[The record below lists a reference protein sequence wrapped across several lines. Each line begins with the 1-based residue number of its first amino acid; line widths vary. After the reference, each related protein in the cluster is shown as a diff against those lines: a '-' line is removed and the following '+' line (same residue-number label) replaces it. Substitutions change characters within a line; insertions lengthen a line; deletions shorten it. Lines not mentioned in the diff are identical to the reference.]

1 MADTQPGPVP
11 LDNLRDQL
19 NAYSLA
25 AAEIEKWKNI
35 QTAARAAIELA
46 LGEAEV
52 GTVNGAKAV
61 TWTHSVRSSLDT
73 KRLQEDLPPE
83 VLAPYMRVTEVRTFK
98 PVAAGA
104 QR

>member
-1 MADTQPGPVP
+1 MTAPIPIDG
-11 LDNLRDQL
+11 LREHL

-25 AAEIEKWKNI
+25 AAEIEKWKAI
-35 QTAARAAIELA
+35 QANARTFIEMA

-52 GTVNGAKAV
+52 GTIDGVKAV
-61 TWTHSVRSSLDT
+61 TWTHSERTTLDT
-73 KRLQEDLPPE
+73 KKLQEDLPAE
-83 VLAPYMRVTEVRTFK
+83 VLAPYMRTTPTRTFK